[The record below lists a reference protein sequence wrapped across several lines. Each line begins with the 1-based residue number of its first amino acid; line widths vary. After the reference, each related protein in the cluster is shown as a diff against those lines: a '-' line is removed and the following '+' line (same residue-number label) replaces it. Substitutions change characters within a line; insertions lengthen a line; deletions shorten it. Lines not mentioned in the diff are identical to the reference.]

1 MTTPENSNDRILAD
15 RTGEQLVGL
24 LLPTILELADL
35 PGLTVQ
41 KVRDDL
47 KVLEEMGIV
56 ALLEVGWFRP
66 DKCIILTDKGLN
78 RYQASEVQRTWLGP
92 AGLRNLV
99 RFDLHKLQGVKDIVR
114 QFDTG
119 VGWALK
125 GIHLH
130 AQAAVFATAE
140 HHRTGENAAYTVFI
154 CTARMDTER
163 AICHRLEDVPT
174 YLKSIAEGD
183 AGEFRPSRVCI
194 VAPNEWVAHMSLRLA
209 VEILV
214 PWVSPASISAWCH
227 EKGGWSCSDGY
238 SASTGEP
245 PDMLPLRPSRGRLI
259 PQPNTRKLPGKP
271 PVHNREPTWD
281 DFNHMV
287 TPPKW
292 SGRAG
297 YKMVELLT
305 LLGDF
310 PVAALGHYKALAGEG
325 PDSSRTERRLKMLL
339 DMELVEVAVEKGYAR
354 DGKLKEGG
362 ERGDG
367 PRDWSA
373 SVPKEISPRGQGE
386 PRYRLTAEG
395 MWEYVQV
402 NGGTT
407 KRLARRTELN
417 RLDTGQWNIQHQDCV
432 YETLTQ
438 VLEMGCHIAIG
449 WHATITLADGSWI
462 FPDGA
467 VEVYIVGWGMWWCH
481 LEVELSDR
489 SPTEAEERCRRYASK
504 DRLDTNPVL
513 FVLYNETAE
522 ANFHAAGRKHGLDR
536 LFTTTMKRLADGRVG
551 GDGVWSHYG
560 TPVTLMASSIYKDF
574 NPGIYTDSDLPW
586 EDGDFQ

>member
-1 MTTPENSNDRILAD
+1 MTAPENSDDRILAD

-24 LLPTILELADL
+24 LLPTILEVADL

-56 ALLEVGWFRP
+56 KRETLGWFRP
-66 DKCIILTDKGLN
+66 DKSIILMDKGLN

-99 RFDLHKLQGVKDIVR
+99 RFDLHKLQAVKDIVR

-140 HHRTGENAAYTVFI
+140 HHRPGENAAYTVFI

-163 AICHRLEDVPT
+163 AICHRLEDVPR
-174 YLKSIAEGD
+174 YLESIAEGD
-183 AGEFRPSRVCI
+183 AGEFQFRPSRVCI
-194 VAPNEWVAHMSLRLA
+194 VAPTKWGANMALKLA

-227 EKGGWSCSDGY
+227 EKDEWSFSDGY

-271 PVHNREPTWD
+271 RVHNPEPTWD

-287 TPPKW
+287 TPPQW

-305 LLGDF
+305 LTGDF
-310 PVAALGHYKALAGEG
+310 PVAALGHYAALAGEG

-339 DMELVEVAVEKGYAR
+339 DMELVEVVVEKGYAK
-354 DGKLKEGG
+354 DGKLGG
-362 ERGDG
+362 EGV
-367 PRDWSA
+367 RDWSP
-373 SVPKEISPRGQGE
+373 SVPKEISPRGQGK
-386 PRYRLTAEG
+386 PRYKLTAEG

-407 KRLARRTELN
+407 ERLASRTELD
-417 RLDTGQWNIQHQDCV
+417 RLDTGRWNILHQDCL
-432 YETLTQ
+432 YETLIQFFEAGFAIT
-438 VLEMGCHIAIG
+438 IG
-449 WHATITLADGSWI
+449 WQARITLADGSFI

-522 ANFHAAGRKHGLDR
+522 ANFHAAGRQYGLDL
-536 LFTTTMKRLADGRVG
+536 LFTTTMKRLADGGVG

-560 TPVTLMASSIYKDF
+560 TPVTLMVLSIYRDF
-574 NPGIYTDSDLPW
+574 NPVVYTDSDLPW
-586 EDGDFQ
+586 EDSDFQ

>member
-1 MTTPENSNDRILAD
+1 MTTPENNDDRILAD

-24 LLPTILELADL
+24 LLPTILEAADL

-47 KVLEEMGIV
+47 KVLEKMGIS
-56 ALLEVGWFRP
+56 ALVEVGWFQP
-66 DKCIILTDKGLN
+66 GKSIILGDKGLD
-78 RYQASEVQRTWLGP
+78 RYPASEVQRTWLGP

-99 RFDLHKLQGVKDIVR
+99 RFDLHKLQAVKDIVR

-119 VGWALK
+119 GWWALK
-125 GIHLH
+125 GIHMH

-140 HHRTGENAAYTVFI
+140 HHRPGENAAYTVFI

-163 AICHRLEDVPT
+163 AICHRLEAVPP
-174 YLKSIAEGD
+174 YLESIAEGN
-183 AGEFRPSRVCI
+183 AGQFRPSRVCI
-194 VAPNEWVAHMSLRLA
+194 VAPHEWSANMALKLA
-209 VEILV
+209 VEILT
-214 PWVSPASISAWCH
+214 PWVSPASISAWYY
-227 EKGGWSCSDGY
+227 GQDGWSFSDGY

-245 PDMLPLRPSRGRLI
+245 PDMLPLRPSKGRLI

-271 PVHNREPTWD
+271 RVLNPEPTWD

-287 TPPKW
+287 TPPQW

-305 LLGDF
+305 LVGDF

-325 PDSSRTERRLKMLL
+325 EKSSRTKRRLKKLEGMDLA
-339 DMELVEVAVEKGYAR
+339 EVAVEVGYAS
-354 DGKLKEGG
+354 DGKLGKGG
-362 ERGDG
+362 KRGDG
-367 PRDWSA
+367 PSDWSA
-373 SVPKEISPRGQGE
+373 AVPKEISPRGQGE
-386 PRYRLTAEG
+386 PRYKLTAEG
-395 MWEYVQV
+395 MWEYVKV

-407 KRLARRTELN
+407 ERLASRTELD
-417 RLDTGQWNIQHQDCV
+417 RLKEGGWNIQHQDCV
-432 YETLTQ
+432 YEILIQ
-438 VLEMGCHIAIG
+438 FLEMGFAIAIG
-449 WHATITLADGSWI
+449 WHARITLANGSCI

-467 VEVYIVGWGMWWCH
+467 VRVYIVGRGMWWCH

-489 SPTEAEERCRRYASK
+489 SPTEAEGRCRRYASK

-522 ANFHAAGRKHGLDR
+522 ANFHAAGRKYGLDL
-536 LFTTTMKRLADGRVG
+536 LFTTTMKRLADGGVG

-560 TPVTLMASSIYKDF
+560 MPVTLMA
-574 NPGIYTDSDLPW
+574 
-586 EDGDFQ
+586 